1 VQVQQVKETMVVT
14 EPMLVEVAAAREVK
28 VVRDMVGVQPTQI

>member
-1 VQVQQVKETMVVT
+1 MVVT

-28 VVRDMVGVQPTQI
+28 VVRDMVGIRAIQTLVELEG